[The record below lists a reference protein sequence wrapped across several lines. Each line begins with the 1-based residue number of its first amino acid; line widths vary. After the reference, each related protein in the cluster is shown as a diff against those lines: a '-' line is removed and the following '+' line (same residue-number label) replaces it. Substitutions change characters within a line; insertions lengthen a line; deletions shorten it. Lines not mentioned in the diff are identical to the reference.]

1 MDLDKDWEKIKTN
14 VQELIKSVSRP
25 MRVSRTAYG
34 SDRRAQIAAT
44 GLWVWSPVYGLLD
57 KNPVK

>member
-14 VQELIKSVSRP
+14 VQELIKSVS

-34 SDRRAQIAAT
+34 SDRRAT
-44 GLWVWSPVYGLLD
+44 LRVSGFGLLSMACYT
-57 KNPVK
+57 KPSLMIY